1 MKDNWYLLDTEEV
14 LEKLNVDK
22 KGLTNKEVK
31 TNQEKYGLNVLPKK
45 KKDSVFKIIL
55 RELLNPIV
63 LLLIVTVVFSLII
76 GEVVDA
82 CAIIFIILID
92 LILGTFQEWKAE
104 KTAESLQE
112 LIKDKV
118 RVIRNGEE
126 TEVDS
131 EELTI
136 GDIILLES
144 GDRISADA
152 RLIEVHN

>member
-1 MKDNWYLLDTEEV
+1 MKDNWYLLDTKEV

-104 KTAESLQE
+104 KPL
-112 LIKDKV
+112 KV
-118 RVIRNGEE
+118 CKN
-126 TEVDS
+126 
-131 EELTI
+131 
-136 GDIILLES
+136 
-144 GDRISADA
+144 
-152 RLIEVHN
+152 

>member
-1 MKDNWYLLDTEEV
+1 MKDNWYLLDTKEV

-92 LILGTFQEWKAE
+92 FNF
-104 KTAESLQE
+104 
-112 LIKDKV
+112 
-118 RVIRNGEE
+118 RNIPRMEG
-126 TEVDS
+126 
-131 EELTI
+131 
-136 GDIILLES
+136 
-144 GDRISADA
+144 RK
-152 RLIEVHN
+152 NC